1 MKYTKKKTVVKDD
14 VVMALASEY
23 LNKGI
28 TAEKLKA
35 ELQEIDAYNQN
46 KKLTCALL
54 ALYESTNV
62 SRNVTISYD
71 QAYTLFDSYSDSF
84 SLDHLLVQ
92 DPKVNDS
99 NYKYYKDDVTSTLK
113 LKEGN
118 DFPAG
123 SVVEGMDYDTFI
135 KSSIK

>member
-1 MKYTKKKTVVKDD
+1 M
-14 VVMALASEY
+14 
-23 LNKGI
+23 
-28 TAEKLKA
+28 
-35 ELQEIDAYNQN
+35 
-46 KKLTCALL
+46 
-54 ALYESTNV
+54 
-62 SRNVTISYD
+62 
-71 QAYTLFDSYSDSF
+71 
-84 SLDHLLVQ
+84 Q

-135 KSSIK
+135 SRVLNKIGNLRIYYRDKNSGRQNTAIALKEYDSFNTYADIKNRGKDIANIIFDYCMPQPEFQAVAYNNQI